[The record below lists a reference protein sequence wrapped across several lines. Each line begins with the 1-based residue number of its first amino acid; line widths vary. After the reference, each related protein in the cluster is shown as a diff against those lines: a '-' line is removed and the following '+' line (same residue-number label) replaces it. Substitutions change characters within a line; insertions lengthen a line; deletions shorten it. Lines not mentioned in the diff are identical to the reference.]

1 MFASTADLTWGDW
14 PKGRLFLPLVHQMM
28 GYLTERLPQDQR
40 VRSAP
45 TGPGAEGPPG
55 VERDGHAVIVRNL
68 DPAES
73 EIERLSVEEF
83 RWQFHVPEV
92 KDEAYKEQSAADAT
106 AVAGGQRAD
115 EVWVYVVLVLLVL
128 LLVELLVAN
137 RTYG

>member
-1 MFASTADLTWGDW
+1 
-14 PKGRLFLPLVHQMM
+14 MM
-28 GYLTERLPQDQR
+28 GYLTERLPQGQR

-55 VERDGHAVIVRNL
+55 VERIGHAVIVRNL

-83 RWQFHVPEV
+83 RRHFHVPEV
-92 KDEAYKEQSAADAT
+92 KDESFKEQSAVDAAAD
-106 AVAGGQRAD
+106 AGGQRAD
-115 EVWVYVVLVLLVL
+115 EVWVYVALVLLVL
-128 LLVELLVAN
+128 LLVELWMAN